1 MSHLYNNQSQS
12 PLHHTPLPCGER
24 GLQKKHRM
32 CFCTSGGANFPVQ
45 REDWVRGWVRWG
57 GLLAN
62 SLASAWRNLLKY
74 KMQNIISIACLAVG
88 VVCFAI
94 TVHIMFNFA
103 RNLYYSSIDQGRPVF
118 TIYEMSEEEFKNTA
132 KHDANGADRQLP
144 MVNIT
149 NAFIDRL
156 YSMKL
161 PAMKEIHGIVSV
173 LAMNFEFEDNTAQPK
188 TYLAHYAQCSP
199 RRYHYLGYRSAI
211 TGERIPELNEGDVLI
226 TDDLRDKVFGKG
238 VDPRGFRILTEIYGS
253 QRTIRDVVN
262 ISERMEDSYNN
273 AVIYCQKNCIAEAQY
288 NPINGLQI
296 ELAEGY
302 TAQQLREQLAGALPE
317 YFVALR
323 WNAWDWTDDG
333 LFYLTIIGVVL
344 LLGSSVLL
352 IGAMGFLKMQL
363 QLFSL
368 RAREMALR
376 RTMGAKPRHLFLLLI
391 TEMAIMFAF
400 TAIAT
405 LLITVQLSRYA
416 MSIIQRLNDE
426 ILFDVDM
433 IVETG
438 MWICLATLLCSL
450 VVAFISLYR
459 QLHSPVGMRVGRSGH
474 PRTKGQSVML
484 GTQFAISMM
493 LTFAVLGAF
502 YALNVIAEQEY
513 GSHTENKAPY
523 RKTLMARMTTMDIR
537 VPDFANKI
545 AQNKDVEHIS
555 KCIYF
560 CCESEGP
567 EVDEGLITHTL
578 KYKNSDGSIK
588 SHAYSFLATD
598 EELFDLLDIEISEDK
613 PKDENLQKHVSAI
626 YVRTEEVERLR
637 EKWDLHI
644 SSDVQTRR
652 LYKDRSY
659 TLIGYAPAL
668 IGYRPGSHSTP
679 SFWMIEPD
687 ITWQD
692 EYNLNSYTPDANYL
706 IFPKDGKYA
715 KVEDAFTDLWRE
727 AQPGN
732 MNDVPVDNLYEEW
745 FKGIRMLELMREL
758 CFLLVIVSILCIVAS
773 VYSAISL
780 ESRGRQKEVA
790 LRKIHGAHSWD
801 IMRLFGK
808 YYLRL
813 LLISGIIVGI
823 LSIAFIIIFATFALD
838 GIESKDWMMILFY
851 LFLSILL
858 VVAVTLLTIIHK
870 IWKVSHIHP
879 AEVVKKE

>member
-1 MSHLYNNQSQS
+1 MNNQSQS
-12 PLHHTPLPCGER
+12 PVHHTPLPCG
-24 GLQKKHRM
+24 G
-32 CFCTSGGANFPVQ
+32 
-45 REDWVRGWVRWG
+45 VRGRVRWVWG

-62 SLASAWRNLLKY
+62 SFATAWRNLLKY
-74 KMQNIISIACLAVG
+74 KTQNIISIACLAVG

-173 LAMNFEFEDNTAQPK
+173 LVMNFEFEDNTAQPK
-188 TYLAHYAQCSP
+188 TYLARYAQCSP

-262 ISERMEDSYNN
+262 ISERLEDHYND
-273 AVIYCQKNCIAEAQY
+273 AIIYCQKNCIAETQY
-288 NPINGLQI
+288 NRLNSLQI

-317 YFVALR
+317 YFVALQ

-426 ILFDVDM
+426 IFFDVDM

-513 GSHTENKAPY
+513 GNYTENKAPY
-523 RKTLMARMTTMDIR
+523 RKTLMASMTTMDIR
-537 VPDFANKI
+537 VPDFVNKI

-598 EELFDLLDIEISEDK
+598 EELFDLLDIEISADK
-613 PKDENLQKHVSAI
+613 PKDENQQKHVSAI

-637 EKWDLHI
+637 EKWDLPI
-644 SSDVQTRR
+644 SRDVQTRR

-692 EYNLNSYTPDANYL
+692 KDNLKELRAYSPDANYL
-706 IFPKDGKYA
+706 IFPKDGKYG
-715 KVEDAFTDLWRE
+715 KVEDALTDLWRE

-801 IMRLFGK
+801 IMRLFGR

-823 LSIAFIIIFATFALD
+823 LSIAFITIFSTFALD

-851 LFLSILL
+851 LFLSILI
-858 VVAVTLLTIIHK
+858 VVAVTLLTISHK
-870 IWKVSHIHP
+870 IWKVSKIHP

>member
-1 MSHLYNNQSQS
+1 MTECQSV
-12 PLHHTPLPCGER
+12 PCEGSNPHCDAR
-24 GLQKKHRM
+24 TG
-32 CFCTSGGANFPVQ
+32 
-45 REDWVRGWVRWG
+45 WGWVRWG

-62 SLASAWRNLLKY
+62 SFATAWRNLLKY
-74 KMQNIISIACLAVG
+74 KVQNIISIACLAVG

-173 LAMNFEFEDNTAQPK
+173 LVMNFEFEDNTAQPK
-188 TYLAHYAQCSP
+188 TYLARYAQCSP

-262 ISERMEDSYNN
+262 ISERLEDHYND
-273 AVIYCQKNCIAEAQY
+273 AIICCQKNCIAETQY
-288 NPINGLQI
+288 NRLNSLQI

-317 YFVALR
+317 YFVALQ

-363 QLFSL
+363 QLLSL

-376 RTMGAKPRHLFLLLI
+376 RTVGAKPRHLFLLLI

-484 GTQFAISMM
+484 GTQFAISMI

-513 GSHTENKAPY
+513 GNYTENKAPY
-523 RKTLMARMTTMDIR
+523 RKTLMASMMTMDHS
-537 VPDFANKI
+537 VPDFSNKI
-545 AQNKDVEHIS
+545 AQNKDVEHVS

-578 KYKNSDGSIK
+578 KYKNTDGSIK
-588 SHAYSFLATD
+588 RHAYSFLVTD
-598 EELFDLLDIEISEDK
+598 EEIFYMLDIEISEDK
-613 PKDENLQKHVSAI
+613 PKDENLQKHISAI

-637 EKWDLHI
+637 EKWNLPI

-692 EYNLNSYTPDANYL
+692 MDNLKELRAYIPDANYL

-745 FKGIRMLELMREL
+745 FKVIRMLELMREL

-801 IMRLFGK
+801 IMRLFGR

-823 LSIAFIIIFATFALD
+823 LSIAFITIFATFALD
-838 GIESKDWMMILFY
+838 GIDSKDWMMILFY
-851 LFLSILL
+851 LFLSILI
-858 VVAVTLLTIIHK
+858 VVAVTLLTISHK
-870 IWKVSHIHP
+870 IWKVSKIHP

>member
-1 MSHLYNNQSQS
+1 MNNQSQS
-12 PLHHTPLPCGER
+12 PVHPSPSPCGR
-24 GLQKKHRM
+24 
-32 CFCTSGGANFPVQ
+32 V
-45 REDWVRGWVRWG
+45 WG
-57 GLLAN
+57 GVFFFHHLKT
-62 SLASAWRNLLKY
+62 AWRNLLKY
-74 KMQNIISIACLAVG
+74 KVQNVISIACLAVG

-173 LAMNFEFEDNTAQPK
+173 MANNFEFEDNTAQPK
-188 TYLAHYAQCSP
+188 TYLATFAQCSP

-262 ISERMEDSYNN
+262 ISERMEDHYNN
-273 AVIYCQKNCIAEAQY
+273 AIIYCQKNCIAETLY
-288 NPINGLQI
+288 NRINGLQI

-317 YFVALR
+317 YYVALR

-352 IGAMGFLKMQL
+352 IGAVGFLKMQL

-376 RTMGAKPRHLFLLLI
+376 RTMGAKPRHLFLLLV

-450 VVAFISLYR
+450 LVAFISLYR

-523 RKTLMARMTTMDIR
+523 RKTLMASMTTMDIR
-537 VPDFANKI
+537 VPDFVNKI

-578 KYKNSDGSIK
+578 KYKNTDGSIK
-588 SHAYSFLATD
+588 SHAYSFLVTD
-598 EELFDLLDIEISEDK
+598 EEIFYMLDIEISADK
-613 PKDENLQKHVSAI
+613 PKDENLQKHISAI

-637 EKWDLHI
+637 EKWDLPI

-692 EYNLNSYTPDANYL
+692 KYNLGAYSPDANYL

-745 FKGIRMLELMREL
+745 FKVIRMLELMREL

-813 LLISGIIVGI
+813 LLISAIIV
-823 LSIAFIIIFATFALD
+823 SIVSMAIIATFYTFALD
-838 GIESKDWMMILFY
+838 DSIANDLPMLILY
-851 LFLSILL
+851 LILSILI
-858 VVAVTLLTIIHK
+858 VVAITLLTISHK
-870 IWKVSHIHP
+870 IWKVSKIHP

>member
-1 MSHLYNNQSQS
+1 MENHNQSQS
-12 PLHHTPLPCGER
+12 PLPSSPLHTGR
-24 GLQKKHRM
+24 GW
-32 CFCTSGGANFPVQ
+32 G
-45 REDWVRGWVRWG
+45 WVRWGRVRWG

-62 SLASAWRNLLKY
+62 SFATAWRNLLKY
-74 KMQNIISIACLAVG
+74 KVQNIISIACLAVG

-94 TVHIMFNFA
+94 TMHIMFNFA

-173 LAMNFEFEDNTAQPK
+173 MANNFEFEDNTAQPK
-188 TYLAHYAQCSP
+188 TYLANYAQCSP

-238 VDPRGFRILTEIYGS
+238 MDPRGFRILTEIHGS

-262 ISERMEDSYNN
+262 ISERLEDHYND
-273 AVIYCQKNCIAEAQY
+273 AIIYCQKNCIAETQY
-288 NPINGLQI
+288 DRFNSLQI

-323 WNAWDWTDDG
+323 WNAWDWTDEG
-333 LFYLTIIGVVL
+333 LFYLTIIGVGL

-352 IGAMGFLKMQL
+352 IGAVGFLKMQL

-376 RTMGAKPRHLFLLLI
+376 RTMGAKPRHLFLLLV

-450 VVAFISLYR
+450 LVAFISLYR

-502 YALNVIAEQEY
+502 YALNVIAELEY
-513 GSHTENKAPY
+513 GSHTENKTPY
-523 RKTLMARMTTMDIR
+523 RKTLMASMRTMDIR

-578 KYKNSDGSIK
+578 KYKNTDGSIK

-598 EELFDLLDIEISEDK
+598 EELFYMLDIEISADK
-613 PKDENLQKHVSAI
+613 PKDENLQKHISAI
-626 YVRTEEVERLR
+626 YVRTEEAERLR
-637 EKWDLHI
+637 EKWDLPI
-644 SSDVQTRR
+644 SHDVQTRR

-692 EYNLNSYTPDANYL
+692 KYNLNAYSPDANYL
-706 IFPKDGKYA
+706 IFPKDGKYG
-715 KVEDAFTDLWRE
+715 KVEDALTDLWRE

-745 FKGIRMLELMREL
+745 FKVIRMLELMREL

-801 IMRLFGK
+801 IMRLFGR

-813 LLISGIIVGI
+813 LIISAIIVGI
-823 LSIAFIIIFATFALD
+823 VSMAIIATFYTFALD
-838 GIESKDWMMILFY
+838 DSIANDLDWLTLY
-851 LFLSILL
+851 LFLSILI
-858 VVAVTLLTIIHK
+858 VVAVTLLTISHK
-870 IWKVSHIHP
+870 IWKVSHINA

>member
-1 MSHLYNNQSQS
+1 MQNHNTV
-12 PLHHTPLPCGER
+12 HHTPLHTGR
-24 GLQKKHRM
+24 G
-32 CFCTSGGANFPVQ
+32 
-45 REDWVRGWVRWG
+45 WGWVRWG
-57 GLLAN
+57 WVRLSFLLHN
-62 SLASAWRNLLKY
+62 LKTAWRNLLKY
-74 KMQNIISIACLAVG
+74 KVQNAISIACLAVG

-94 TVHIMFNFA
+94 TVHIIFNFA

-118 TIYEMSEEEFKNTA
+118 TIYEMSEEEFKNTP

-149 NAFIDRL
+149 KAFIDRL

-173 LAMNFEFEDNTAQPK
+173 MATDFEFEDNTAQPK
-188 TYLAHYAQCSP
+188 TYFARYAQCSP

-238 VDPRGFRILTEIYGS
+238 VDPRGFRILSEIYGS

-262 ISERMEDSYNN
+262 ISERMEDHYND
-273 AVIYCQKNCIAEAQY
+273 AIIYCQKNCIAETQY
-288 NPINGLQI
+288 NRINSLQI

-317 YFVALR
+317 YYVALR
-323 WNAWDWTDDG
+323 WNAWDWTDEG
-333 LFYLTIIGVVL
+333 LFYLTIIGVGL

-352 IGAMGFLKMQL
+352 IGAVGFLKMQL

-376 RTMGAKPRHLFLLLI
+376 RTMGAKPRHLFMLLV

-416 MSIIQRLNDE
+416 MSTIQRLNDG
-426 ILFDVDM
+426 ILFDVGV

-513 GSHTENKAPY
+513 GSHTENKTPY
-523 RKTLMARMTTMDIR
+523 RKTLMARMTSVDHL

-555 KCIYF
+555 KCIYA

-578 KYKNSDGSIK
+578 KYMNTDGNIRV
-588 SHAYSFLATD
+588 HAYSFLTSD
-598 EELFDLLDIEISEDK
+598 EELFDLLDIEISADK
-613 PKDENLQKHVSAI
+613 PKDENLQKHISAI

-637 EKWDLHI
+637 EKWNLHI

-679 SFWMIEPD
+679 SFWLVDSDVAWLDLTNAKELRA
-687 ITWQD
+687 
-692 EYNLNSYTPDANYL
+692 YSPDANYL
-706 IFPKDGKYA
+706 IFPKDGKYG
-715 KVEDAFTDLWRE
+715 KVEDALTDLWRE

-732 MNDVPVDNLYEEW
+732 MNEVPVDNLYEEW

-773 VYSAISL
+773 VYSAIAL

-801 IMRLFGK
+801 IMRLFGR

-823 LSIAFIIIFATFALD
+823 LSIAFITIFSTFAMD
-838 GIESKDWMMILFY
+838 GIEGKDCMMILLY
-851 LFLSILL
+851 LILAIL
-858 VVAVTLLTIIHK
+858 IVVAVTLLTISHK
-870 IWKVSHIHP
+870 IWKVSKIQP

>member
-1 MSHLYNNQSQS
+1 MQNHNQSQS
-12 PLHHTPLPCGER
+12 PVHSSPSPCGR
-24 GLQKKHRM
+24 
-32 CFCTSGGANFPVQ
+32 V
-45 REDWVRGWVRWG
+45 WG
-57 GLLAN
+57 GVFLFHNLKT
-62 SLASAWRNLLKY
+62 AWRNLLKY
-74 KMQNIISIACLAVG
+74 KVQNAISIACLAVG

-149 NAFIDRL
+149 KAFIDRL

-161 PAMKEIHGIVSV
+161 PAMKEIHGIVLIMRS
-173 LAMNFEFEDNTAQPK
+173 NFEFDDNTPQPK
-188 TYLAHYAQCSP
+188 TYLATFDKCSP

-211 TGERIPELNEGDVLI
+211 TGERIAELNEGDVII

-238 VDPRGFRILTEIYGS
+238 VDPRGFRILTEIDGS

-262 ISERMEDSYNN
+262 ISERMEDFYND
-273 AVIYCQKNCIAEAQY
+273 AIIYCQKNYIAETQY
-288 NPINGLQI
+288 NRINSLQI

-317 YFVALR
+317 YYVALQ
-323 WNAWDWTDDG
+323 WNAWDWTDEG
-333 LFYLTIIGVVL
+333 LFYLTIIGVGL

-352 IGAMGFLKMQL
+352 IGAVGFLKMQL

-376 RTMGAKPRHLFLLLI
+376 RTMGAKPRHLFMLLV

-416 MSIIQRLNDE
+416 LSTIQRLNDG
-426 ILFDVDM
+426 ILFDVGV

-513 GSHTENKAPY
+513 GSHTENKTPY
-523 RKTLMARMTTMDIR
+523 RKTLMARMTSVDHL
-537 VPDFANKI
+537 VPDFAKKI

-555 KCIYF
+555 KCIYAR
-560 CCESEGP
+560 CESEGP

-578 KYKNSDGSIK
+578 KYKNTDGSIK
-588 SHAYSFLATD
+588 SHAYSFLASD

-613 PKDENLQKHVSAI
+613 PKDENQQKHISAI

-637 EKWDLHI
+637 EKWNLHI

-679 SFWMIEPD
+679 SFCLVDSDVAWLDLTNAKELRAYSP
-687 ITWQD
+687 
-692 EYNLNSYTPDANYL
+692 EANYL
-706 IFPKDGKYA
+706 IFPKDGKYG
-715 KVEDAFTDLWRE
+715 KVEDALTEMWRE

-823 LSIAFIIIFATFALD
+823 LSIAFITIFATFALD

-851 LFLSILL
+851 LFLSILI
-858 VVAVTLLTIIHK
+858 VVAVTLLTISHK
-870 IWKVSHIHP
+870 IWKVSKIHP

>member
-1 MSHLYNNQSQS
+1 MKNHNQSQS
-12 PLHHTPLPCGER
+12 PVHSTPLPCG
-24 GLQKKHRM
+24 G
-32 CFCTSGGANFPVQ
+32 
-45 REDWVRGWVRWG
+45 VRGRVRWVWG

-62 SLASAWRNLLKY
+62 SLATAWRNLLKY
-74 KMQNIISIACLAVG
+74 KVQNVISIACLAVG

-149 NAFIDRL
+149 KAFIDRL

-161 PAMKEIHGIVSV
+161 PAMKEIHGIVLIMRSD
-173 LAMNFEFEDNTAQPK
+173 FEFDDNTPQPK
-188 TYLAHYAQCSP
+188 TYLATFAKCSP

-211 TGERIPELNEGDVLI
+211 TGERIAELNEDDVII

-238 VDPRGFRILTEIYGS
+238 VDPRGFRILTEIDGS

-262 ISERMEDSYNN
+262 VSERMEDFYND
-273 AVIYCQKNCIAEAQY
+273 AIIYCQKNYIAETQY
-288 NPINGLQI
+288 NRINSLQI

-317 YFVALR
+317 YYVALQ
-323 WNAWDWTDDG
+323 WNAWDWTDEG
-333 LFYLTIIGVVL
+333 LFYLTIIGVGL

-352 IGAMGFLKMQL
+352 IGAVGFLKMQL

-376 RTMGAKPRHLFLLLI
+376 RTMGAKPRHLFMLLV

-416 MSIIQRLNDE
+416 LSTIQRLNDG
-426 ILFDVDM
+426 ILFDVGV

-484 GTQFAISMM
+484 GTQFAISMI

-513 GSHTENKAPY
+513 GSHTENKTPY
-523 RKTLMARMTTMDIR
+523 RKTLMARMTSVDHL

-555 KCIYF
+555 KCIYAR
-560 CCESEGP
+560 CESEGP

-578 KYKNSDGSIK
+578 KYKNTDGSIK
-588 SHAYSFLATD
+588 SHAYSFLASD
-598 EELFDLLDIEISEDK
+598 EELFDLLDIEISTDK
-613 PKDENLQKHVSAI
+613 PKDENQQKHVSAI

-637 EKWDLHI
+637 EKWNLHI
-644 SSDVQTRR
+644 SGDVQTRR

-679 SFWMIEPD
+679 SFWLVD
-687 ITWQD
+687 SDVAWQD
-692 EYNLNSYTPDANYL
+692 LTNAKELRAYSPEANYL
-706 IFPKDGKYA
+706 IFPKDGKYG
-715 KVEDAFTDLWRE
+715 KVEDALTEMWRE

-801 IMRLFGK
+801 IMRLFGR

-851 LFLSILL
+851 LILSILI
-858 VVAVTLLTIIHK
+858 VVAVTLLTISHK
-870 IWKVSHIHP
+870 IWKVSKIHP

>member
-1 MSHLYNNQSQS
+1 MWRGKGEGPQFIANMNNQSQS
-12 PLHHTPLPCGER
+12 PVHPTPLHTGR
-24 GLQKKHRM
+24 G
-32 CFCTSGGANFPVQ
+32 
-45 REDWVRGWVRWG
+45 WGWVR
-57 GLLAN
+57 LSFILHN
-62 SLASAWRNLLKY
+62 LKTAWRNLLKY
-74 KMQNIISIACLAVG
+74 KVQNIISIACLAVG

-94 TVHIMFNFA
+94 TVHIIFNFA
-103 RNLYYSSIDQGRPVF
+103 RNIYYSSIDQGRPVF

-144 MVNIT
+144 MVDIT
-149 NAFIDRL
+149 KAFIDRL
-156 YSMKL
+156 YSMEL
-161 PAMKEIHGIVSV
+161 PAMKEVHGIVLIMRS
-173 LAMNFEFEDNTAQPK
+173 NFEFDDNTPQPK
-188 TYLAHYAQCSP
+188 TYLATFAQCSP

-238 VDPRGFRILTEIYGS
+238 VDPRGFRILSEIYGS

-262 ISERMEDSYNN
+262 ISERMEDFYND
-273 AVIYCQKNCIAEAQY
+273 AIIYCQKNCIAERQY
-288 NPINGLQI
+288 NRINSLQI

-317 YFVALR
+317 YFVALQ
-323 WNAWDWTDDG
+323 WNAWDWTDDC
-333 LFYLTIIGVVL
+333 LFYLTIIGVGL

-352 IGAMGFLKMQL
+352 IGAVGFLKMQL

-376 RTMGAKPRHLFLLLI
+376 RTMGAKPRHLFLLLV

-416 MSIIQRLNDE
+416 LSTIQRLNDG

-433 IVETG
+433 IMETG

-459 QLHSPVGMRVGRSGH
+459 QLHCPVGMRVGRSGH

-513 GSHTENKAPY
+513 GSHTENKTPY
-523 RKTLMARMTTMDIR
+523 RKTLMARMTS
-537 VPDFANKI
+537 VEPDFANKI

-555 KCIYF
+555 KCIYA

-578 KYKNSDGSIK
+578 KYMNTDGTIRV
-588 SHAYSFLATD
+588 HAYSFLTSD

-613 PKDENLQKHVSAI
+613 PKDENQQKHVSAI

-637 EKWDLHI
+637 EKWNLHI

-679 SFWMIEPD
+679 SFWIVD
-687 ITWQD
+687 DDVTWQD
-692 EYNLNSYTPDANYL
+692 LTNFKELRAYSPEANYL

-715 KVEDAFTDLWRE
+715 KVEDALTDLWRE

-773 VYSAISL
+773 VYSAIAL

-801 IMRLFGK
+801 IMRLFGR

-838 GIESKDWMMILFY
+838 GIESKDWMMILLY
-851 LFLSILL
+851 LFLAILI
-858 VVAVTLLTIIHK
+858 VVAVTLLTISHK
-870 IWKVSHIHP
+870 IWKVSKIHP

>member
-1 MSHLYNNQSQS
+1 MKNHNQSQS
-12 PLHHTPLPCGER
+12 PLHHTPLPCG
-24 GLQKKHRM
+24 G
-32 CFCTSGGANFPVQ
+32 
-45 REDWVRGWVRWG
+45 VRGRVRWVWG

-62 SLASAWRNLLKY
+62 SLATAWRNLLKY
-74 KMQNIISIACLAVG
+74 KVQNVISIACLAVG

-94 TVHIMFNFA
+94 TVHIIFNFA

-118 TIYEMSEEEFKNTA
+118 TIYEMSEEEFKNTP

-149 NAFIDRL
+149 KAFIDRL

-161 PAMKEIHGIVSV
+161 PAMKEIHGIVLIMRSD
-173 LAMNFEFEDNTAQPK
+173 FEFDDNTPQPK
-188 TYLAHYAQCSP
+188 TYLATFAKCSP

-211 TGERIPELNEGDVLI
+211 TGERIAELNEGDVII

-238 VDPRGFRILTEIYGS
+238 VDPRGFRIFTEIDGS

-262 ISERMEDSYNN
+262 VSERMEDFYND
-273 AVIYCQKNCIAEAQY
+273 AIIYCQKNYIAETQF
-288 NPINGLQI
+288 NRINSLQI

-317 YFVALR
+317 YYVALQ
-323 WNAWDWTDDG
+323 WNAWDWTDEG
-333 LFYLTIIGVVL
+333 LFYLTIIGVGL

-352 IGAMGFLKMQL
+352 IGAVGFLKMQL

-376 RTMGAKPRHLFLLLI
+376 RTMGAKPRHLFMLLV

-416 MSIIQRLNDE
+416 LSTIQRLSDG
-426 ILFDVDM
+426 ILFDVGV

-513 GSHTENKAPY
+513 GSHTENKTPY
-523 RKTLMARMTTMDIR
+523 RKTLMARMTSVDHL

-555 KCIYF
+555 KCIYA

-578 KYKNSDGSIK
+578 KYKNTDGTIRV
-588 SHAYSFLATD
+588 HAYSFLASD
-598 EELFDLLDIEISEDK
+598 EELFDLLDIEISADK

-637 EKWDLHI
+637 EKWNLHI

-668 IGYRPGSHSTP
+668 IDYRPGSHSTP
-679 SFWMIEPD
+679 SFWLVD
-687 ITWQD
+687 SDVAWQD
-692 EYNLNSYTPDANYL
+692 LTNAKELRAYSPKANYL
-706 IFPKDGKYA
+706 IFPKDGKYG
-715 KVEDAFTDLWRE
+715 KVEDALTDLWRE

-801 IMRLFGK
+801 IMRLFGR

-851 LFLSILL
+851 LILAIL
-858 VVAVTLLTIIHK
+858 IVVAVTLITISHK
-870 IWKVSHIHP
+870 IWKVSKIQ
-879 AEVVKKE
+879 

>member
-12 PLHHTPLPCGER
+12 PVHPSPSPCGR
-24 GLQKKHRM
+24 
-32 CFCTSGGANFPVQ
+32 V
-45 REDWVRGWVRWG
+45 WG
-57 GLLAN
+57 GVFFSHNLKT
-62 SLASAWRNLLKY
+62 AWRNLLKY
-74 KMQNIISIACLAVG
+74 KVQNIISIACLAVG

-94 TVHIMFNFA
+94 TVHIIFNFA
-103 RNLYYSSIDQGRPVF
+103 RNIYYSSIDQGRPVF

-149 NAFIDRL
+149 KAFIDRL
-156 YSMKL
+156 YSMEL
-161 PAMKEIHGIVSV
+161 PAMKEVHGIVLIMIS
-173 LAMNFEFEDNTAQPK
+173 NFEFEDNTPQPK
-188 TYLAHYAQCSP
+188 TYLATFAQCSP

-238 VDPRGFRILTEIYGS
+238 VDPRGFRILTEIDGS

-262 ISERMEDSYNN
+262 ISERLEDFYNN
-273 AVIYCQKNCIAEAQY
+273 AVIYCQKNYIAERQY
-288 NPINGLQI
+288 NHINSLMI

-317 YFVALR
+317 YYVALR
-323 WNAWDWTDDG
+323 WNAWDWTDEG
-333 LFYLTIIGVVL
+333 LFYLTIIGVGL

-352 IGAMGFLKMQL
+352 IGAVGFLKMQL

-376 RTMGAKPRHLFLLLI
+376 RTMGAKPRHLFMLLV

-416 MSIIQRLNDE
+416 MSTIQRLNDG
-426 ILFDVDM
+426 ILFNVGV

-523 RKTLMARMTTMDIR
+523 RKTLMARMTSVDHL

-555 KCIYF
+555 KCIYA
-560 CCESEGP
+560 CCDSEGP
-567 EVDEGLITHTL
+567 EVDEGLITHTR
-578 KYKNSDGSIK
+578 KYMDTDGTILG
-588 SHAYSFLATD
+588 HAYSFLASD

-613 PKDENLQKHVSAI
+613 PKDENQQKHISAI

-637 EKWDLHI
+637 EKWDLPI
-644 SSDVQTRR
+644 SRDVQTRR

-659 TLIGYAPAL
+659 THIGYAPAL

-679 SFWMIEPD
+679 SFWIVD
-687 ITWQD
+687 DDVTWQD
-692 EYNLNSYTPDANYL
+692 LTKFKELRAYSPEANYL

-715 KVEDAFTDLWRE
+715 KVEDALTDLWRE

-773 VYSAISL
+773 VYSAIAL

-801 IMRLFGK
+801 IMRLFGR

-823 LSIAFIIIFATFALD
+823 LSIAFITIFATFALD
-838 GIESKDWMMILFY
+838 GIEGKDWMMILLY
-851 LFLSILL
+851 LFLSILI
-858 VVAVTLLTIIHK
+858 VVAVTLLTISHK
-870 IWKVSHIHP
+870 IWKVSKIHP

>member
-1 MSHLYNNQSQS
+1 MKNHNQSQS
-12 PLHHTPLPCGER
+12 PLHHTPLPCG
-24 GLQKKHRM
+24 G
-32 CFCTSGGANFPVQ
+32 
-45 REDWVRGWVRWG
+45 VRGRVRWVWG

-62 SLASAWRNLLKY
+62 SLATAWRNLLKY
-74 KMQNIISIACLAVG
+74 KVQNVISIACLAVG

-94 TVHIMFNFA
+94 TVHIIFNFA

-118 TIYEMSEEEFKNTA
+118 TIYEMSEEEFKNTP

-149 NAFIDRL
+149 KAFIDRL

-161 PAMKEIHGIVSV
+161 PAMKEIHGIVLIMRSD
-173 LAMNFEFEDNTAQPK
+173 FEFDDNTPQPK
-188 TYLAHYAQCSP
+188 TYLATFAKCSP

-211 TGERIPELNEGDVLI
+211 TGERIAELNEGDVII

-238 VDPRGFRILTEIYGS
+238 VDPRGFRIFTEIDGS

-262 ISERMEDSYNN
+262 VSERMEDFYND
-273 AVIYCQKNCIAEAQY
+273 AIIYCQKNYIAETQF
-288 NPINGLQI
+288 NRINSLQI

-317 YFVALR
+317 YYVALQ
-323 WNAWDWTDDG
+323 WNAWDWTDEG
-333 LFYLTIIGVVL
+333 LFYLTIIGVGL

-352 IGAMGFLKMQL
+352 IGAVGFLKMQL

-376 RTMGAKPRHLFLLLI
+376 RTMGAKPRHLFMLLV

-416 MSIIQRLNDE
+416 LSTIQRLSDG
-426 ILFDVDM
+426 ILFDVGV

-513 GSHTENKAPY
+513 GSHTENKTPY
-523 RKTLMARMTTMDIR
+523 RKTLMARMTSVDHL

-555 KCIYF
+555 KCIYA

-578 KYKNSDGSIK
+578 KYKNTDGTIRV
-588 SHAYSFLATD
+588 HAYSFLASD
-598 EELFDLLDIEISEDK
+598 EELFDLLDIEISADK

-637 EKWDLHI
+637 EKWNLHI

-668 IGYRPGSHSTP
+668 IDYRPGSHSTP
-679 SFWMIEPD
+679 SFWLVD
-687 ITWQD
+687 SDVAWQD
-692 EYNLNSYTPDANYL
+692 LTNAKELRAYSPKANYL
-706 IFPKDGKYA
+706 IFPKDGKYG
-715 KVEDAFTDLWRE
+715 KVEDALTDLWRE

-801 IMRLFGK
+801 IMRLFGR

-851 LFLSILL
+851 LFLSILI
-858 VVAVTLLTIIHK
+858 VVAVTLLTISHK
-870 IWKVSHIHP
+870 IWKVSKIHP

>member
-1 MSHLYNNQSQS
+1 MSLQNKQHMNQENNHNLSQS
-12 PLHHTPLPCGER
+12 PVHHTPSPCGR
-24 GLQKKHRM
+24 
-32 CFCTSGGANFPVQ
+32 V
-45 REDWVRGWVRWG
+45 WG
-57 GLLAN
+57 GVFFFHNLKT
-62 SLASAWRNLLKY
+62 AWRNLLKY
-74 KMQNIISIACLAVG
+74 KAQNAISIACLAVG

-94 TVHIMFNFA
+94 TVHIIFNFA
-103 RNLYYSSIDQGRPVF
+103 RNLYYSSIDQGRPKF

-173 LAMNFEFEDNTAQPK
+173 MATDFEFEDNTAQPK
-188 TYLAHYAQCSP
+188 TYFARYAQCSP

-238 VDPRGFRILTEIYGS
+238 VDPRGFRILTEIDGS

-262 ISERMEDSYNN
+262 ISERMEDHYND
-273 AVIYCQKNCIAEAQY
+273 AIIYCQKNCIAEMQY
-288 NPINGLQI
+288 NRINSLQI

-317 YFVALR
+317 YYVALL
-323 WNAWDWTDDG
+323 WNAWDWTDEG
-333 LFYLTIIGVVL
+333 LFYLTIIGVGL

-352 IGAMGFLKMQL
+352 IGAVGFLKMQL

-376 RTMGAKPRHLFLLLI
+376 RTMGAKPRHLFMLLV

-426 ILFDVDM
+426 ILFDVGV

-502 YALNVIAEQEY
+502 YVLNVIAEQEY
-513 GSHTENKAPY
+513 GSHTENKTPY
-523 RKTLMARMTTMDIR
+523 RKTLMARMTSVDHH

-555 KCIYF
+555 KCIYA

-578 KYKNSDGSIK
+578 KYKNTDGSIRE
-588 SHAYSFLATD
+588 HAYSFLASD

-637 EKWDLHI
+637 EKWNLHI

-679 SFWMIEPD
+679 SFWIVD
-687 ITWQD
+687 DDVTWQD
-692 EYNLNSYTPDANYL
+692 KDNLKELRVYSPDANYL
-706 IFPKDGKYA
+706 IFPKDGKYT
-715 KVEDAFTDLWRE
+715 KVEDALTDLWRE

-773 VYSAISL
+773 VYSAIAL

-823 LSIAFIIIFATFALD
+823 LSIAFITIFSTFALD
-838 GIESKDWMMILFY
+838 GIEGKDWMMILLY
-851 LFLSILL
+851 LFLSILI
-858 VVAVTLLTIIHK
+858 VVAVTLLTISHK
-870 IWKVSHIHP
+870 IWKVSKIQP

>member
-1 MSHLYNNQSQS
+1 MNQENNHNQSQS
-12 PLHHTPLPCGER
+12 PLHHTPLPCG
-24 GLQKKHRM
+24 G
-32 CFCTSGGANFPVQ
+32 
-45 REDWVRGWVRWG
+45 VRGRVRWVWG
-57 GLLAN
+57 GLFAN
-62 SLASAWRNLLKY
+62 SFATAWRNLLKY
-74 KMQNIISIACLAVG
+74 KVQNAISIACLAVG

-94 TVHIMFNFA
+94 TVHIMFTFA
-103 RNLYYSSIDQGRPVF
+103 RNLYYSSIDQGRPEF

-149 NAFIDRL
+149 KAFIDRL

-161 PAMKEIHGIVSV
+161 PAMKEIHGIVLIMKS
-173 LAMNFEFEDNTAQPK
+173 NFEFDDNTPQPK
-188 TYLAHYAQCSP
+188 TYLATFAQCSP

-211 TGERIPELNEGDVLI
+211 TGERIPELNEGDVII

-238 VDPRGFRILTEIYGS
+238 VDPRGFRILTEIDGS

-262 ISERMEDSYNN
+262 ISERMEDFYND
-273 AVIYCQKNCIAEAQY
+273 AIIYCQKNCIAERQF
-288 NPINGLQI
+288 NRINSLQI

-317 YFVALR
+317 YYVALL

-333 LFYLTIIGVVL
+333 LFYLTIIGVGL

-352 IGAMGFLKMQL
+352 IGAVGFLKMQL

-376 RTMGAKPRHLFLLLI
+376 RTMGAKPRHLFLLLV

-416 MSIIQRLNDE
+416 LSTIQRLNDR

-433 IVETG
+433 IMETG

-459 QLHSPVGMRVGRSGH
+459 QLHCPVGMRVGRSGH

-513 GSHTENKAPY
+513 GSHTENKTPY
-523 RKTLMARMTTMDIR
+523 RKTLMARMTSVDHL

-555 KCIYF
+555 KCIYAR
-560 CCESEGP
+560 CESEGP

-578 KYKNSDGSIK
+578 KYKNTDGTIRV
-588 SHAYSFLATD
+588 HAYSFLTSD

-613 PKDENLQKHVSAI
+613 PKDENQQKHVSAI

-637 EKWDLHI
+637 EKWNLHI

-679 SFWMIEPD
+679 SFCLVDSDVAWLDLTNAKELRAYSP
-687 ITWQD
+687 
-692 EYNLNSYTPDANYL
+692 EANYL
-706 IFPKDGKYA
+706 IFPKDGKYG
-715 KVEDAFTDLWRE
+715 KVEDALTEMWRE

-801 IMRLFGK
+801 IMRLFGR

-851 LFLSILL
+851 LFLSILI
-858 VVAVTLLTIIHK
+858 VVAVTLLTISHK
-870 IWKVSHIHP
+870 IWKVSKIHP

>member
-1 MSHLYNNQSQS
+1 MSLQNKQHMNQENNHNLSQS
-12 PLHHTPLPCGER
+12 PVHHTPSPCGR
-24 GLQKKHRM
+24 
-32 CFCTSGGANFPVQ
+32 V
-45 REDWVRGWVRWG
+45 WG
-57 GLLAN
+57 GVFLFHHLKT
-62 SLASAWRNLLKY
+62 AWRNLLKY
-74 KMQNIISIACLAVG
+74 KVQNVISIACLAVG

-103 RNLYYSSIDQGRPVF
+103 RNLYYSSIDQGRPMF
-118 TIYEMSEEEFKNTA
+118 TIYEMSEEEFKNTP

-173 LAMNFEFEDNTAQPK
+173 LHMNFEFEDNTEQPK
-188 TYLAHYAQCSP
+188 TYLARYAQCSP

-376 RTMGAKPRHLFLLLI
+376 RTMGAKPRHLFLLLV

-405 LLITVQLSRYA
+405 LLITVQVSRYA

-692 EYNLNSYTPDANYL
+692 KDNLKELRAYSHDTDYYL
-706 IFPKDGKYA
+706 IFPKDGKYG
-715 KVEDAFTDLWRE
+715 KVEDALTDLWRE

-732 MNDVPVDNLYEEW
+732 MNEVPVDNLYEEW

-858 VVAVTLLTIIHK
+858 VVAVTLLTISHK
-870 IWKVSHIHP
+870 IWKVSKIHP

>member
-1 MSHLYNNQSQS
+1 MWRGKGEGPQFIANMNNQSQS
-12 PLHHTPLPCGER
+12 PVHPHPLHTGR
-24 GLQKKHRM
+24 G
-32 CFCTSGGANFPVQ
+32 
-45 REDWVRGWVRWG
+45 WGWVR
-57 GLLAN
+57 LSFILHN
-62 SLASAWRNLLKY
+62 LKTAWRNLLKY
-74 KMQNIISIACLAVG
+74 KVQNIISIACLAVG

-118 TIYEMSEEEFKNTA
+118 NIYEMSEEEFKNTA

-149 NAFIDRL
+149 KAFIDRL

-161 PAMKEIHGIVSV
+161 PAMKEVHGIVLIMRS
-173 LAMNFEFEDNTAQPK
+173 NFEFDDNTPQPK
-188 TYLAHYAQCSP
+188 TYLATFAQCSP

-238 VDPRGFRILTEIYGS
+238 VDPRGFRILTEIDGS

-262 ISERMEDSYNN
+262 ISERMEDFYND
-273 AVIYCQKNCIAEAQY
+273 AIIYCQKNCIAERQY
-288 NPINGLQI
+288 NRINSLQI

-317 YFVALR
+317 YFVALQ

-333 LFYLTIIGVVL
+333 LFYLTIIGVML

-352 IGAMGFLKMQL
+352 IGAVGFLKMQL

-376 RTMGAKPRHLFLLLI
+376 RTMGAKPRHLFLLLV

-416 MSIIQRLNDE
+416 LSTIQRLNDG

-433 IVETG
+433 IMETG

-513 GSHTENKAPY
+513 GSHTENKTPY
-523 RKTLMARMTTMDIR
+523 RKTLMARMTS
-537 VPDFANKI
+537 VEPDFANKI

-555 KCIYF
+555 KCIYA

-567 EVDEGLITHTL
+567 EVDEGLITHTR
-578 KYKNSDGSIK
+578 KYMNTDGTIRV
-588 SHAYSFLATD
+588 HAYSFLTSD

-613 PKDENLQKHVSAI
+613 PKDENQQKHISAI

-637 EKWDLHI
+637 EKWDLPI
-644 SSDVQTRR
+644 SRDVQTRR

-679 SFWMIEPD
+679 SFWIVD
-687 ITWQD
+687 DDVTWQD
-692 EYNLNSYTPDANYL
+692 LTNFKELRAYSPDANYL

-715 KVEDAFTDLWRE
+715 KVEDALTDLWRE

-773 VYSAISL
+773 VYSAIAL

-801 IMRLFGK
+801 IMRLFGR

-838 GIESKDWMMILFY
+838 GIESKDWMMILLY
-851 LFLSILL
+851 LFLSILI
-858 VVAVTLLTIIHK
+858 VVAVTLLTISHK
-870 IWKVSHIHP
+870 IWKVSKIHP

>member
-12 PLHHTPLPCGER
+12 PVHPSPSPCGR
-24 GLQKKHRM
+24 
-32 CFCTSGGANFPVQ
+32 V
-45 REDWVRGWVRWG
+45 WG
-57 GLLAN
+57 GVFFSHNLKT
-62 SLASAWRNLLKY
+62 AWRNLLKY
-74 KMQNIISIACLAVG
+74 KVQNIISIACLAVG

-149 NAFIDRL
+149 KAFIDRL
-156 YSMKL
+156 YSMEL
-161 PAMKEIHGIVSV
+161 PAMKEVHGIVLIMVS
-173 LAMNFEFEDNTAQPK
+173 NFEFEDNTPQPK
-188 TYLAHYAQCSP
+188 TYLATFAQCSP

-211 TGERIPELNEGDVLI
+211 TGERIPELNEGDVII

-238 VDPRGFRILTEIYGS
+238 VDPRGFRILTEIDGS

-262 ISERMEDSYNN
+262 ISERLEDFYNN
-273 AVIYCQKNCIAEAQY
+273 AVIYCQKNYIAERQY
-288 NPINGLQI
+288 NHINSLMI

-317 YFVALR
+317 YYVALR
-323 WNAWDWTDDG
+323 WNAWDWTDEG
-333 LFYLTIIGVVL
+333 LFYLTIIGVGL

-352 IGAMGFLKMQL
+352 IGAVGFLKMQL

-376 RTMGAKPRHLFLLLI
+376 RTMGAKPRHLFMLLV

-416 MSIIQRLNDE
+416 MSTIQRLNDG
-426 ILFDVDM
+426 ILFDVGV

-513 GSHTENKAPY
+513 GSHTENKTPY
-523 RKTLMARMTTMDIR
+523 RKTLMARMTSVD
-537 VPDFANKI
+537 PDFANKI

-555 KCIYF
+555 KCIYA
-560 CCESEGP
+560 CCDSEGP
-567 EVDEGLITHTL
+567 EVDEGLITHTR
-578 KYKNSDGSIK
+578 KYMDTDGTILG
-588 SHAYSFLATD
+588 HAYSFLASD

-613 PKDENLQKHVSAI
+613 PKDENQQKHFSAI

-637 EKWDLHI
+637 EKWDLPI
-644 SSDVQTRR
+644 SRDVQTRR

-679 SFWMIEPD
+679 SFWIVD
-687 ITWQD
+687 DDVTWQD
-692 EYNLNSYTPDANYL
+692 LTNFKELRAYSPEANYL

-715 KVEDAFTDLWRE
+715 KVEDALTDLWRE

-773 VYSAISL
+773 VYSAIAL

-801 IMRLFGK
+801 IMRLFGN

-838 GIESKDWMMILFY
+838 GIESKDWMMILLY
-851 LFLSILL
+851 LILAIL
-858 VVAVTLLTIIHK
+858 IVVAVTLLTISHK
-870 IWKVSHIHP
+870 IWKVSKIHP

>member
-1 MSHLYNNQSQS
+1 MQNQNT
-12 PLHHTPLPCGER
+12 LHHTPLHTGR
-24 GLQKKHRM
+24 GW
-32 CFCTSGGANFPVQ
+32 G
-45 REDWVRGWVRWG
+45 WVRWGRVRWG

-62 SLASAWRNLLKY
+62 SFATAWRNLLKY
-74 KMQNIISIACLAVG
+74 KVQNIISIACLAVG

-173 LAMNFEFEDNTAQPK
+173 LLMNFEFEDNTEQPK
-188 TYLAHYAQCSP
+188 TYLARYAQCSP

-238 VDPRGFRILTEIYGS
+238 VDPRGFRILTEIHGS

-262 ISERMEDSYNN
+262 ISERLEDHYND
-273 AVIYCQKNCIAEAQY
+273 AIIYCQKNCIAETQY
-288 NPINGLQI
+288 DRFNSLQI

-317 YFVALR
+317 YYVALR
-323 WNAWDWTDDG
+323 WNAWDWTDEG
-333 LFYLTIIGVVL
+333 LFYLTIIGVGL

-376 RTMGAKPRHLFLLLI
+376 RTMGAKPRHLFLLLV

-405 LLITVQLSRYA
+405 LLITVQVSRYA

-502 YALNVIAEQEY
+502 YALNIIAEQEY

-537 VPDFANKI
+537 VPDFINKI

-588 SHAYSFLATD
+588 SHAYSFLVTD
-598 EELFDLLDIEISEDK
+598 EELFDLLDIEISADK
-613 PKDENLQKHVSAI
+613 PKDENLQKHISAI

-637 EKWDLHI
+637 EKWDLPI
-644 SSDVQTRR
+644 SRDVQTRQ

-692 EYNLNSYTPDANYL
+692 KYNLGAYSPDANYL
-706 IFPKDGKYA
+706 IFPKDGKYG
-715 KVEDAFTDLWRE
+715 KVEDALTDLWRE

-745 FKGIRMLELMREL
+745 FKVIRMLELMREL

-813 LLISGIIVGI
+813 LLISGIIVI
-823 LSIAFIIIFATFALD
+823 IVSMAIIATFYTFALD
-838 GIESKDWMMILFY
+838 DSIANDLDWLTLY
-851 LFLSILL
+851 LFLSILI
-858 VVAVTLLTIIHK
+858 VVAVTLLTISHK

>member
-12 PLHHTPLPCGER
+12 PVHPTPLHTGR
-24 GLQKKHRM
+24 G
-32 CFCTSGGANFPVQ
+32 
-45 REDWVRGWVRWG
+45 WGWVRLSF
-57 GLLAN
+57 LLHN
-62 SLASAWRNLLKY
+62 LKTAWRNLLKY
-74 KMQNIISIACLAVG
+74 KVQNVISIACLAVG

-144 MVNIT
+144 MVDIT
-149 NAFIDRL
+149 KAFIDRL

-161 PAMKEIHGIVSV
+161 PAMKEVHGIVLIMIS
-173 LAMNFEFEDNTAQPK
+173 NFEFEDNTPQPK
-188 TYLAHYAQCSP
+188 TYLATFAQCSP

-238 VDPRGFRILTEIYGS
+238 VDPRGFRILTEIDGS

-262 ISERMEDSYNN
+262 ISERLEDFYNN
-273 AVIYCQKNCIAEAQY
+273 AVIYCQKNYIAERQY
-288 NPINGLQI
+288 NHINSLMI

-317 YFVALR
+317 YYVALR
-323 WNAWDWTDDG
+323 WNAWDWTDEG
-333 LFYLTIIGVVL
+333 LFYLTIIGVGL

-352 IGAMGFLKMQL
+352 IGAVGFLKMQL

-376 RTMGAKPRHLFLLLI
+376 RTMGAKPRHLFMLLV

-416 MSIIQRLNDE
+416 MSTIQRLNDG
-426 ILFDVDM
+426 ILFNVGV

-513 GSHTENKAPY
+513 GSHTENKTPY
-523 RKTLMARMTTMDIR
+523 RKTLMARMTSVD
-537 VPDFANKI
+537 PDFANKI

-555 KCIYF
+555 KCIYA
-560 CCESEGP
+560 CCDSEGP
-567 EVDEGLITHTL
+567 EVDEGLITHTR
-578 KYKNSDGSIK
+578 KYMDTDGTILG
-588 SHAYSFLATD
+588 HAYSFLASD

-613 PKDENLQKHVSAI
+613 PKDENQQKHISAI

-637 EKWDLHI
+637 EKWDLPI
-644 SSDVQTRR
+644 SRDVQTRR

-659 TLIGYAPAL
+659 THIGYAPAL

-679 SFWMIEPD
+679 SFWIVD
-687 ITWQD
+687 DDVTWL
-692 EYNLNSYTPDANYL
+692 ELTNFKELRAYSPEANYL

-715 KVEDAFTDLWRE
+715 KVEDALTDLWRE

-745 FKGIRMLELMREL
+745 FKGIRVLELMREL
-758 CFLLVIVSILCIVAS
+758 CLLLVIVSILCIVAS
-773 VYSAISL
+773 VYSAIAL

-801 IMRLFGK
+801 IMRLFGN

-838 GIESKDWMMILFY
+838 GIESKDWMMILLY
-851 LFLSILL
+851 LILAIL
-858 VVAVTLLTIIHK
+858 IVVAVTLLTISHK
-870 IWKVSHIHP
+870 IWKVSKIHP

>member
-1 MSHLYNNQSQS
+1 MQHNNHHLVHPTPSLTGRARS
-12 PLHHTPLPCGER
+12 SEEAPSVPLCLGRGALPSATR
-24 GLQKKHRM
+24 GLA
-32 CFCTSGGANFPVQ
+32 GVGP
-45 REDWVRGWVRWG
+45 
-57 GLLAN
+57 LLLH
-62 SLASAWRNLLKY
+62 SLATAWRNLLKY
-74 KMQNIISIACLAVG
+74 KVQNIISIACLAVG

-94 TVHIMFNFA
+94 TVHIVFNFA

-149 NAFIDRL
+149 KAFIDRL

-161 PAMKEIHGIVSV
+161 PAMKEVHGIVLIMRSD
-173 LAMNFEFEDNTAQPK
+173 FEFDDNTPQPK
-188 TYLAHYAQCSP
+188 TYLATFAQCSP

-238 VDPRGFRILTEIYGS
+238 VDPRGFRILTEIDGS

-262 ISERMEDSYNN
+262 ISERMEDFYND
-273 AVIYCQKNCIAEAQY
+273 AIIYCQKNCIAERQF
-288 NPINGLQI
+288 NRINSLQI

-317 YFVALR
+317 YFVALQ

-333 LFYLTIIGVVL
+333 LFYLTIIGVGL

-352 IGAMGFLKMQL
+352 IGAVGFLKMQL

-376 RTMGAKPRHLFLLLI
+376 RTMGAKPRHLFMLLV

-416 MSIIQRLNDE
+416 LSTIQRLNDG

-433 IVETG
+433 IMETG

-459 QLHSPVGMRVGRSGH
+459 QLHCPVGMRVGRSGH

-513 GSHTENKAPY
+513 GSHTENKTPY
-523 RKTLMARMTTMDIR
+523 RKTLMARMTS
-537 VPDFANKI
+537 VEPDFANKI

-555 KCIYF
+555 KCIYA

-567 EVDEGLITHTL
+567 EVDEGLITHTR
-578 KYKNSDGSIK
+578 KYMNTDGTIRV
-588 SHAYSFLATD
+588 HAYSFLTSD

-613 PKDENLQKHVSAI
+613 PKDENQQKHVSAI

-637 EKWDLHI
+637 EKWNLHI

-679 SFWMIEPD
+679 SFWIVD
-687 ITWQD
+687 DDVTWQD
-692 EYNLNSYTPDANYL
+692 LTNFKELRAYSPEANYL

-715 KVEDAFTDLWRE
+715 KVEDALTDLWRE

-732 MNDVPVDNLYEEW
+732 MNEVPVDNLYEEW

-801 IMRLFGK
+801 IMRLFGR

-858 VVAVTLLTIIHK
+858 VVAITLLTISHK
-870 IWKVSHIHP
+870 IWKVSKIHP

>member
-1 MSHLYNNQSQS
+1 MNNQSQS
-12 PLHHTPLPCGER
+12 PVHHTPLPCG
-24 GLQKKHRM
+24 G
-32 CFCTSGGANFPVQ
+32 
-45 REDWVRGWVRWG
+45 VRGRVRWVWG

-62 SLASAWRNLLKY
+62 SFATAWRNLLKY
-74 KMQNIISIACLAVG
+74 KTQNIISIACLAVG

-188 TYLAHYAQCSP
+188 TYLARYAQCSP

-262 ISERMEDSYNN
+262 ISERLEDHYND
-273 AVIYCQKNCIAEAQY
+273 AIIYCQKNCIAETQY
-288 NPINGLQI
+288 NRLNSLQI

-317 YFVALR
+317 YFVALQ

-426 ILFDVDM
+426 IFFDVDM

-513 GSHTENKAPY
+513 GNYTENKAPY
-523 RKTLMARMTTMDIR
+523 RKTLMASMTTMDIR
-537 VPDFANKI
+537 VPDFVNKI

-598 EELFDLLDIEISEDK
+598 EELFDLLDIEISADK
-613 PKDENLQKHVSAI
+613 PKDENQQKHVSAI

-637 EKWDLHI
+637 EKWDLPI
-644 SSDVQTRR
+644 SRDVQTRR

-692 EYNLNSYTPDANYL
+692 KDNLKELRAYSPDANYL
-706 IFPKDGKYA
+706 IFPKDGKYG
-715 KVEDAFTDLWRE
+715 KVEDALTDLWRE

-732 MNDVPVDNLYEEW
+732 MNEVPVDNLYEEW

-801 IMRLFGK
+801 IMRLFGR

-823 LSIAFIIIFATFALD
+823 LSIAFITIFSTFALD

-851 LFLSILL
+851 LFLSILI
-858 VVAVTLLTIIHK
+858 VVAVTLLTISHK
-870 IWKVSHIHP
+870 IWKVSKIHP

>member
-12 PLHHTPLPCGER
+12 PVHPTPLHTGR
-24 GLQKKHRM
+24 G
-32 CFCTSGGANFPVQ
+32 
-45 REDWVRGWVRWG
+45 WGWVR
-57 GLLAN
+57 LSFILHN
-62 SLASAWRNLLKY
+62 LKTAWRNLLKY
-74 KMQNIISIACLAVG
+74 KVQNVISIACLAVG

-118 TIYEMSEEEFKNTA
+118 NIYEMSEEEFKNTA

-149 NAFIDRL
+149 NAIIDRL

-173 LAMNFEFEDNTAQPK
+173 IATDFEFEDNTAQPK
-188 TYLAHYAQCSP
+188 TYFANYAQCSP

-238 VDPRGFRILTEIYGS
+238 VDPRGFRILSEIYGS

-262 ISERMEDSYNN
+262 ISERMEDHYND
-273 AVIYCQKNCIAEAQY
+273 AIIYCQKNCIAERQY
-288 NPINGLQI
+288 NHINSLQI

-317 YFVALR
+317 YYVALR
-323 WNAWDWTDDG
+323 WNAWDWTDEG
-333 LFYLTIIGVVL
+333 LFYLTIIGVGL

-352 IGAMGFLKMQL
+352 IGAVGFLKMQL

-376 RTMGAKPRHLFLLLI
+376 RTMGAKPRHLFMLLV

-426 ILFDVDM
+426 ILFDVGV

-484 GTQFAISMM
+484 GTQFAISMI

-502 YALNVIAEQEY
+502 YVLNVIAEQEY
-513 GSHTENKAPY
+513 GNYTENKAPY
-523 RKTLMARMTTMDIR
+523 RKTLMASMTSVDHR

-555 KCIYF
+555 KCIYA

-578 KYKNSDGSIK
+578 KYKNTDGSIRK
-588 SHAYSFLATD
+588 HAYSFLATD

-613 PKDENLQKHVSAI
+613 PKDENQQKHVSAI

-637 EKWDLHI
+637 EKWNLHI

-679 SFWMIEPD
+679 SFWIVD
-687 ITWQD
+687 DDVTWQD
-692 EYNLNSYTPDANYL
+692 LTNFKELRAYSPEANYL

-715 KVEDAFTDLWRE
+715 KVEDALTDLWRE

-773 VYSAISL
+773 VYSAIAL

-838 GIESKDWMMILFY
+838 GIESKDWMMILLY
-851 LFLSILL
+851 LILAIL
-858 VVAVTLLTIIHK
+858 IVVAVTLLTISHK
-870 IWKVSHIHP
+870 IWKVSKIHP

>member
-1 MSHLYNNQSQS
+1 MNNQSQS
-12 PLHHTPLPCGER
+12 PVHPSPLHTGRGE
-24 GLQKKHRM
+24 
-32 CFCTSGGANFPVQ
+32 
-45 REDWVRGWVRWG
+45 GWVRWG

-62 SLASAWRNLLKY
+62 SFATAWRNLLKY
-74 KMQNIISIACLAVG
+74 KTQNVISIACLAVG

-94 TVHIMFNFA
+94 TVHIMFNFT

-173 LAMNFEFEDNTAQPK
+173 LANNFEFEDNTAQPK
-188 TYLAHYAQCSP
+188 TYLANYAQCSP

-238 VDPRGFRILTEIYGS
+238 VDPRGFRILTEIHGS

-262 ISERMEDSYNN
+262 ISERLEDHYND
-273 AVIYCQKNCIAEAQY
+273 AIIYCQKNCIAETQY
-288 NPINGLQI
+288 NRLNSLQI

-323 WNAWDWTDDG
+323 WNAWDWTDEG
-333 LFYLTIIGVVL
+333 LFYLTIIGVGL

-352 IGAMGFLKMQL
+352 IGAVGFLKMQL

-376 RTMGAKPRHLFLLLI
+376 RTMGAKPRHLFLLLV

-450 VVAFISLYR
+450 LVAFISLYR

-513 GSHTENKAPY
+513 GSHTENKTPY
-523 RKTLMARMTTMDIR
+523 RKTLMASMRTMDIR
-537 VPDFANKI
+537 VPDFVNKI

-578 KYKNSDGSIK
+578 KYKNTDGSIK
-588 SHAYSFLATD
+588 SHAYSFLVTD
-598 EELFDLLDIEISEDK
+598 EELFDLLDIEISTDK
-613 PKDENLQKHVSAI
+613 PKDENLQKHISAI

-637 EKWDLHI
+637 EKWDLPI

-692 EYNLNSYTPDANYL
+692 KYNLNSYSPDANYL
-706 IFPKDGKYA
+706 IFPKDGKYG
-715 KVEDAFTDLWRE
+715 KVEDALTDLWRE

-813 LLISGIIVGI
+813 LLISAIIV
-823 LSIAFIIIFATFALD
+823 SIVSMAIIASFYTFALD
-838 GIESKDWMMILFY
+838 DSIANDLDWLTLY
-851 LFLSILL
+851 LFLSILI
-858 VVAVTLLTIIHK
+858 VVAVTLLTISHK
-870 IWKVSHIHP
+870 IWKVSKIHP

>member
-1 MSHLYNNQSQS
+1 MQNQNTVHPS
-12 PLHHTPLPCGER
+12 PLHTGR
-24 GLQKKHRM
+24 G
-32 CFCTSGGANFPVQ
+32 
-45 REDWVRGWVRWG
+45 WGWVRWVRLG

-62 SLASAWRNLLKY
+62 SFATSWRNLLKY
-74 KMQNIISIACLAVG
+74 KVQNIISIACLAVG

-94 TVHIMFNFA
+94 TVHIMFNFT

-149 NAFIDRL
+149 KAFIDRL

-161 PAMKEIHGIVSV
+161 PAMKEVHGIVLIMRSD
-173 LAMNFEFEDNTAQPK
+173 FEFDDNTPQPK
-188 TYLAHYAQCSP
+188 TYLATFAQCSP

-211 TGERIPELNEGDVLI
+211 TGERIPELNEGDVII

-238 VDPRGFRILTEIYGS
+238 VDPRGFRILTEIDGS

-262 ISERMEDSYNN
+262 ISERMEDFYND
-273 AVIYCQKNCIAEAQY
+273 AIIYCQKNCIAERQF
-288 NPINGLQI
+288 NHINSLQI

-317 YFVALR
+317 YYVALQ
-323 WNAWDWTDDG
+323 WNAWDWTDEG
-333 LFYLTIIGVVL
+333 LFYLTIIGVGL

-352 IGAMGFLKMQL
+352 IGAVGFLKMQL

-376 RTMGAKPRHLFLLLI
+376 RTMGAKPRHLFMLLV

-405 LLITVQLSRYA
+405 LLVTVQLSRYA
-416 MSIIQRLNDE
+416 LSMIQRLNDG
-426 ILFDVDM
+426 ILFDVGV

-513 GSHTENKAPY
+513 GSHTENKTPY
-523 RKTLMARMTTMDIR
+523 RKTLMARMTSVDHL

-555 KCIYF
+555 KCIYA

-567 EVDEGLITHTL
+567 EVDEGLITHTR
-578 KYKNSDGSIK
+578 KYMNTDGTIRV
-588 SHAYSFLATD
+588 HAYSFLTSD

-613 PKDENLQKHVSAI
+613 PKDENQQKHVSAI

-637 EKWDLHI
+637 EKWNLHI

-679 SFWMIEPD
+679 SFWLVDSDVAWLDLTNAKELRAYSP
-687 ITWQD
+687 
-692 EYNLNSYTPDANYL
+692 EANYL
-706 IFPKDGKYA
+706 IFPKDGKYG
-715 KVEDAFTDLWRE
+715 KVEDALTEMWRE

-732 MNDVPVDNLYEEW
+732 MNEVPVDNLYEEW

-801 IMRLFGK
+801 IMRLFGR

-858 VVAVTLLTIIHK
+858 VVAVTLLTISHK
-870 IWKVSHIHP
+870 IWKVSKIHP

>member
-1 MSHLYNNQSQS
+1 MGRGPQIITNMQNHNTKHS
-12 PLHHTPLPCGER
+12 TPLPCG
-24 GLQKKHRM
+24 G
-32 CFCTSGGANFPVQ
+32 
-45 REDWVRGWVRWG
+45 VRGRVRWG

-62 SLASAWRNLLKY
+62 SLATAWRNLLKY
-74 KMQNIISIACLAVG
+74 KVQNIISIACLAVG

-149 NAFIDRL
+149 KAFIDRL
-156 YSMKL
+156 YSMEL
-161 PAMKEIHGIVSV
+161 PAMKEVHGIVLIMIS
-173 LAMNFEFEDNTAQPK
+173 NFEFEDNTPQPK
-188 TYLAHYAQCSP
+188 TYLATFAQCSP

-211 TGERIPELNEGDVLI
+211 TGERIPELNEGDVII

-238 VDPRGFRILTEIYGS
+238 VDPRGFRILTEIDGS

-262 ISERMEDSYNN
+262 ISERLEDFYNN
-273 AVIYCQKNCIAEAQY
+273 AVIYCQKNYIAERQY
-288 NPINGLQI
+288 NHINSLMI

-317 YFVALR
+317 YYVALR
-323 WNAWDWTDDG
+323 WNAWDWTNEG
-333 LFYLTIIGVVL
+333 LFYLTIIGVGL

-352 IGAMGFLKMQL
+352 IGAVGFLKMQL

-376 RTMGAKPRHLFLLLI
+376 RTMGAKPRHLFMLLV

-416 MSIIQRLNDE
+416 LSTIQRLNDG
-426 ILFDVDM
+426 ILFDVGV

-513 GSHTENKAPY
+513 GSHTENKTPY
-523 RKTLMARMTTMDIR
+523 RKTLMARMTSVD
-537 VPDFANKI
+537 PDFANKI

-555 KCIYF
+555 KCIYA
-560 CCESEGP
+560 CCDSEGP
-567 EVDEGLITHTL
+567 EVDEGLITHTR
-578 KYKNSDGSIK
+578 KYMDTDGTILG
-588 SHAYSFLATD
+588 HAYSFLASD
-598 EELFDLLDIEISEDK
+598 EELFYLLDIEISEDK
-613 PKDENLQKHVSAI
+613 PKDENQQKHISAI

-637 EKWDLHI
+637 EKWDLPI
-644 SSDVQTRR
+644 SRDVQTRR

-679 SFWMIEPD
+679 SFWIVD
-687 ITWQD
+687 DDVTWQD
-692 EYNLNSYTPDANYL
+692 LTNFKELRAYSPEANYL

-715 KVEDAFTDLWRE
+715 KVEDALTDLWRE

-745 FKGIRMLELMREL
+745 FKGIRVLELMREL
-758 CFLLVIVSILCIVAS
+758 CLLLVIGV
-773 VYSAISL
+773 
-780 ESRGRQKEVA
+780 R
-790 LRKIHGAHSWD
+790 
-801 IMRLFGK
+801 
-808 YYLRL
+808 
-813 LLISGIIVGI
+813 
-823 LSIAFIIIFATFALD
+823 
-838 GIESKDWMMILFY
+838 
-851 LFLSILL
+851 
-858 VVAVTLLTIIHK
+858 
-870 IWKVSHIHP
+870 
-879 AEVVKKE
+879 

>member
-1 MSHLYNNQSQS
+1 MGNSPQFIANMNNQSQS
-12 PLHHTPLPCGER
+12 PVHSTPLHTGR
-24 GLQKKHRM
+24 G
-32 CFCTSGGANFPVQ
+32 
-45 REDWVRGWVRWG
+45 WGWVRWG

-74 KMQNIISIACLAVG
+74 KVQNIISIACLAVG

-149 NAFIDRL
+149 KAFIDRL

-161 PAMKEIHGIVSV
+161 PAMKEIHGIVLIMRS
-173 LAMNFEFEDNTAQPK
+173 NFEFDDNTPQPK
-188 TYLAHYAQCSP
+188 TYLATFAKCSP

-211 TGERIPELNEGDVLI
+211 TGERIAELNEGDVII

-238 VDPRGFRILTEIYGS
+238 VDPRGFRILTEIDGS

-262 ISERMEDSYNN
+262 ISERMEDFYND
-273 AVIYCQKNCIAEAQY
+273 AIIYCQKNCIAERQY
-288 NPINGLQI
+288 NRINSLQI

-317 YFVALR
+317 YYVALQ

-333 LFYLTIIGVVL
+333 LFYLTIIGVGL
-344 LLGSSVLL
+344 LLGGSVLL
-352 IGAMGFLKMQL
+352 IGAVGFLKMQL

-376 RTMGAKPRHLFLLLI
+376 RTMGAKPRHLFLLLV

-416 MSIIQRLNDE
+416 LSTIQRLNDG
-426 ILFDVDM
+426 ILFDVGV

-513 GSHTENKAPY
+513 GSHTENKTPY
-523 RKTLMARMTTMDIR
+523 RKTLMARMTSVDHH

-555 KCIYF
+555 KCIYAR
-560 CCESEGP
+560 CESEGP

-578 KYKNSDGSIK
+578 KYKNTDGSIK
-588 SHAYSFLATD
+588 SHAYSFLASD

-613 PKDENLQKHVSAI
+613 PKDENQQKHISAI

-637 EKWDLHI
+637 EKWNLHI

-679 SFWMIEPD
+679 SFWLVDSDVAWLDLTNAKELRAYSP
-687 ITWQD
+687 
-692 EYNLNSYTPDANYL
+692 EANYL
-706 IFPKDGKYA
+706 IFPKDGKYG
-715 KVEDAFTDLWRE
+715 KVEDALTEMWRE

-732 MNDVPVDNLYEEW
+732 MNEVPVDNLYEEW

-858 VVAVTLLTIIHK
+858 VVAVTLLTISHK
-870 IWKVSHIHP
+870 IWKVSKIHP
-879 AEVVKKE
+879 AEVLKKE

>member
-1 MSHLYNNQSQS
+1 MTECQSV
-12 PLHHTPLPCGER
+12 PCEGSNPHCDAR
-24 GLQKKHRM
+24 TG
-32 CFCTSGGANFPVQ
+32 
-45 REDWVRGWVRWG
+45 WGWVRWG

-62 SLASAWRNLLKY
+62 SFATAWRNLLKY
-74 KMQNIISIACLAVG
+74 KVQNVISIACLAVG

-149 NAFIDRL
+149 KAFIDRL

-173 LAMNFEFEDNTAQPK
+173 MATDFEFEDNTAQPK
-188 TYLAHYAQCSP
+188 TYFARYAQCSP

-238 VDPRGFRILTEIYGS
+238 VDPRGFRILSEIYGS

-262 ISERMEDSYNN
+262 ISERIEDHYND
-273 AVIYCQKNCIAEAQY
+273 AIIYCRKNCIAETQY
-288 NPINGLQI
+288 NRINSLQI

-317 YFVALR
+317 YFVALQ

-352 IGAMGFLKMQL
+352 IGAVGFLKMQL

-484 GTQFAISMM
+484 GTQFAISMI

-513 GSHTENKAPY
+513 GNYTENKAPY
-523 RKTLMARMTTMDIR
+523 RKTLMASMMTMDHR
-537 VPDFANKI
+537 VVPDFANKI
-545 AQNKDVEHIS
+545 AQNKDVEHVS

-588 SHAYSFLATD
+588 SHAYSFLVTD
-598 EELFDLLDIEISEDK
+598 EELFDLLDIEISADK
-613 PKDENLQKHVSAI
+613 PKDENLQKHISAI

-637 EKWDLHI
+637 EKWDLPI
-644 SSDVQTRR
+644 SRDVQTRR

-692 EYNLNSYTPDANYL
+692 MDNLKELRAYIPDANYL
-706 IFPKDGKYA
+706 IFPKDGKYG

-801 IMRLFGK
+801 IMRLFGR

-823 LSIAFIIIFATFALD
+823 LSIAFITIFSTFALD

-851 LFLSILL
+851 LFLSILI
-858 VVAVTLLTIIHK
+858 VVAITLLTISHK
-870 IWKVSHIHP
+870 IWKVSKIHP

>member
-1 MSHLYNNQSQS
+1 MQNHNQSQS
-12 PLHHTPLPCGER
+12 PLHPSPLPCG
-24 GLQKKHRM
+24 G
-32 CFCTSGGANFPVQ
+32 
-45 REDWVRGWVRWG
+45 VRGWGRWG

-62 SLASAWRNLLKY
+62 SFASAWRNLLKY
-74 KMQNIISIACLAVG
+74 KVQNVISIACLAVG

-94 TVHIMFNFA
+94 TVHMVFNFA
-103 RNLYYSSIDQGRPVF
+103 RNVYYSSIDQGRPEF

-132 KHDANGADRQLP
+132 THDANGADRQLP

-149 NAFIDRL
+149 KAFIDRL

-161 PAMKEIHGIVSV
+161 PAMKEIHGIVLIMKS
-173 LAMNFEFEDNTAQPK
+173 NFEFDDNTPQPK
-188 TYLAHYAQCSP
+188 TYLATFAKCSP

-211 TGERIPELNEGDVLI
+211 TGERIAELNEGDVII

-238 VDPRGFRILTEIYGS
+238 VDPRGFRILTEIDGS

-262 ISERMEDSYNN
+262 ISERMEDFYND
-273 AVIYCQKNCIAEAQY
+273 AIIYCQKNYIAETQY
-288 NPINGLQI
+288 NRINSLQI

-317 YFVALR
+317 YYVALQ
-323 WNAWDWTDDG
+323 WNAWDWTDEG
-333 LFYLTIIGVVL
+333 LFYLTIIGVGL

-352 IGAMGFLKMQL
+352 IGAVGFLKMQL

-376 RTMGAKPRHLFLLLI
+376 RTMGAKPRHLFLLLV

-416 MSIIQRLNDE
+416 MSPIQRLNAG
-426 ILFDVDM
+426 ILFDVGV

-513 GSHTENKAPY
+513 GSHTENKTPY
-523 RKTLMARMTTMDIR
+523 RKTLMARMTSVDHL

-555 KCIYF
+555 KCIYA

-578 KYKNSDGSIK
+578 RYNYADGTVRK
-588 SHAYSFLATD
+588 HAYSFLASD

-613 PKDENLQKHVSAI
+613 PKDENQQKHVSAI

-637 EKWDLHI
+637 EKWNLHI

-679 SFWMIEPD
+679 SFWLVDSDVAWLDLTNAE
-687 ITWQD
+687 
-692 EYNLNSYTPDANYL
+692 ELRAYSPDANYL
-706 IFPKDGKYA
+706 IFPKDGKYG
-715 KVEDAFTDLWRE
+715 KVEDALTDLWRE

-732 MNDVPVDNLYEEW
+732 MNEVPVDNLYEEW

-801 IMRLFGK
+801 IMRLFGR

-823 LSIAFIIIFATFALD
+823 LSIAFITIFSIFALD
-838 GIESKDWMMILFY
+838 GIESKDWMMILLY
-851 LFLSILL
+851 LFLSILI
-858 VVAVTLLTIIHK
+858 VVAVTLLTISHK
-870 IWKVSHIHP
+870 IWKVSKIHP

>member
-1 MSHLYNNQSQS
+1 MQNHNQSQS
-12 PLHHTPLPCGER
+12 PVHHTPLPCG
-24 GLQKKHRM
+24 G
-32 CFCTSGGANFPVQ
+32 
-45 REDWVRGWVRWG
+45 VRGRVRWG

-62 SLASAWRNLLKY
+62 SLATAWRNLLKY
-74 KMQNIISIACLAVG
+74 KVQNIISIACLAVG

-118 TIYEMSEEEFKNTA
+118 NIYEMSEEEFKNTA

-173 LAMNFEFEDNTAQPK
+173 IATDFEFEDNTAQPK
-188 TYLAHYAQCSP
+188 TYFARYAQCSP

-238 VDPRGFRILTEIYGS
+238 VDPRGFRILSEIYGS

-262 ISERMEDSYNN
+262 ISERMEDHYND
-273 AVIYCQKNCIAEAQY
+273 AIIYCQKNCIAERQY
-288 NPINGLQI
+288 HRTNSLQI

-317 YFVALR
+317 YYVALR
-323 WNAWDWTDDG
+323 WNAWDWTDEG
-333 LFYLTIIGVVL
+333 LFYLTIIGVGL

-352 IGAMGFLKMQL
+352 IGAVGFLKMQL

-376 RTMGAKPRHLFLLLI
+376 RTMGAKPRHLFMLLV

-426 ILFDVDM
+426 ILFDVGV

-484 GTQFAISMM
+484 GTQFAISMI

-502 YALNVIAEQEY
+502 YVLNVIAEQEY
-513 GSHTENKAPY
+513 GNYTENKAPY
-523 RKTLMARMTTMDIR
+523 RKTLMARMTSVDHR
-537 VPDFANKI
+537 VPNFANKI

-555 KCIYF
+555 KCIYA

-578 KYKNSDGSIK
+578 KYKNTDGSIRE
-588 SHAYSFLATD
+588 HAYSFLASD

-613 PKDENLQKHVSAI
+613 PKDENQQKHVSAI

-637 EKWDLHI
+637 EKWNLHI

-679 SFWMIEPD
+679 SFWIVD
-687 ITWQD
+687 DDVTWQD
-692 EYNLNSYTPDANYL
+692 LTNFKELRAYSPEANYL
-706 IFPKDGKYA
+706 IFPKDGKYT
-715 KVEDAFTDLWRE
+715 KVEDALTDLWRE

-745 FKGIRMLELMREL
+745 FKGIRVLELMREL

-773 VYSAISL
+773 VYSAIAL

-801 IMRLFGK
+801 IMRLFGR

-823 LSIAFIIIFATFALD
+823 LSIAFIIIFSTFALD
-838 GIESKDWMMILFY
+838 GIEGKDWMMILLY
-851 LFLSILL
+851 LFLSILI
-858 VVAVTLLTIIHK
+858 VVAVTLLTISHK
-870 IWKVSHIHP
+870 IWKVSKIHP

>member
-1 MSHLYNNQSQS
+1 MQNHNQSQS
-12 PLHHTPLPCGER
+12 PVHHTPLPCG
-24 GLQKKHRM
+24 G
-32 CFCTSGGANFPVQ
+32 
-45 REDWVRGWVRWG
+45 VRGRVRWVWG

-62 SLASAWRNLLKY
+62 SFATAWRNLLKY
-74 KMQNIISIACLAVG
+74 KVQNIISIACLAVG

-94 TVHIMFNFA
+94 TVHIVFNFA
-103 RNLYYSSIDQGRPVF
+103 RNLYYSAIDQGRPEF

-149 NAFIDRL
+149 KAFIDRL

-161 PAMKEIHGIVSV
+161 PAMKEVHGIVLIMRSD
-173 LAMNFEFEDNTAQPK
+173 FEFDDNTPQPK
-188 TYLAHYAQCSP
+188 TYLATFAQCSP

-211 TGERIPELNEGDVLI
+211 TGERIAELNEGDVII

-238 VDPRGFRILTEIYGS
+238 VDPRGFRILTEIDGS

-262 ISERMEDSYNN
+262 ISERMEDFYND
-273 AVIYCQKNCIAEAQY
+273 AIIYCQKNCIAERQF
-288 NPINGLQI
+288 NHINSLQI

-317 YFVALR
+317 YYVALQ
-323 WNAWDWTDDG
+323 WNAWDWTDEG
-333 LFYLTIIGVVL
+333 LFYLTIIGVGL

-352 IGAMGFLKMQL
+352 IGAVGVLKMQL

-376 RTMGAKPRHLFLLLI
+376 RTMGAKPRHLFMLLV

-416 MSIIQRLNDE
+416 LSMIQRLNDG
-426 ILFDVDM
+426 ILFDVGV

-513 GSHTENKAPY
+513 GSHTENKTPY
-523 RKTLMARMTTMDIR
+523 RKTLMARMTSVDHR

-555 KCIYF
+555 KCIYA

-567 EVDEGLITHTL
+567 EVDEGLITHTR
-578 KYKNSDGSIK
+578 KYKNTDGTIRV
-588 SHAYSFLATD
+588 HAYSFLTSD

-613 PKDENLQKHVSAI
+613 PKDENQQKHVSAI

-637 EKWDLHI
+637 EKWNLHI

-668 IGYRPGSHSTP
+668 IGYRPGAHSTP
-679 SFWMIEPD
+679 SFWIVD
-687 ITWQD
+687 DDVTWQD
-692 EYNLNSYTPDANYL
+692 LTNFKELRAYSPEANYL
-706 IFPKDGKYA
+706 IFPKDGKYG
-715 KVEDAFTDLWRE
+715 KVEDALTDLWRE

-801 IMRLFGK
+801 IMRLFGR

-851 LFLSILL
+851 LFLSILI
-858 VVAVTLLTIIHK
+858 VVAVTLLTISHK
-870 IWKVSHIHP
+870 IWKVSKIHP

>member
-1 MSHLYNNQSQS
+1 MQNHNQSQS
-12 PLHHTPLPCGER
+12 PVHPSPLHTG
-24 GLQKKHRM
+24 
-32 CFCTSGGANFPVQ
+32 
-45 REDWVRGWVRWG
+45 RGWGRVRWG

-62 SLASAWRNLLKY
+62 SLATAWRNLLKY
-74 KMQNIISIACLAVG
+74 KVQNIISIACLAVG

-149 NAFIDRL
+149 KAFIDRL

-161 PAMKEIHGIVSV
+161 PAMKEIHGIVLIMKS
-173 LAMNFEFEDNTAQPK
+173 NFEFDDNTPQPK
-188 TYLAHYAQCSP
+188 TYLATFAKCSP

-238 VDPRGFRILTEIYGS
+238 VDPRGFRILTEIDGS

-262 ISERMEDSYNN
+262 ISERMEDFYND
-273 AVIYCQKNCIAEAQY
+273 AIIYCQKNYIAETQY
-288 NPINGLQI
+288 NRINSLQI

-317 YFVALR
+317 YYVALQ
-323 WNAWDWTDDG
+323 WNAWDWTDEG
-333 LFYLTIIGVVL
+333 LFYLTIIGVGL

-352 IGAMGFLKMQL
+352 IGAVGFLKMQL

-376 RTMGAKPRHLFLLLI
+376 RTMGAKPRHLFMLLV

-416 MSIIQRLNDE
+416 MSTIQSLNDG
-426 ILFDVDM
+426 ILFDVGV

-513 GSHTENKAPY
+513 GSHTENKTPY
-523 RKTLMARMTTMDIR
+523 RKTLMARMTSVDHL

-555 KCIYF
+555 KCIYA

-578 KYKNSDGSIK
+578 RYNYADGTVRK
-588 SHAYSFLATD
+588 HAYSFLASD

-613 PKDENLQKHVSAI
+613 PKDENQQKHVSAI

-637 EKWDLHI
+637 EKWNLHI

-679 SFWMIEPD
+679 SFWLVDSDVAWLDLTNAKELRA
-687 ITWQD
+687 
-692 EYNLNSYTPDANYL
+692 YGPDANYL
-706 IFPKDGKYA
+706 IFPKDGKYG
-715 KVEDAFTDLWRE
+715 KVEDALTEMWRE

-732 MNDVPVDNLYEEW
+732 MNEVPVDNLYEEW

-801 IMRLFGK
+801 IMRLFGR

-813 LLISGIIVGI
+813 LLISGIIV
-823 LSIAFIIIFATFALD
+823 SIVSMAIIATFYTFALD
-838 GIESKDWMMILFY
+838 DSIANDLDWLTLY
-851 LFLSILL
+851 LFLSILI
-858 VVAVTLLTIIHK
+858 VVAVTLLTISHK
-870 IWKVSHIHP
+870 IWKVSKIHP

>member
-1 MSHLYNNQSQS
+1 MNQENNHNQSQS
-12 PLHHTPLPCGER
+12 PVHHTPLPCG
-24 GLQKKHRM
+24 G
-32 CFCTSGGANFPVQ
+32 
-45 REDWVRGWVRWG
+45 VRGRVRWVWG

-62 SLASAWRNLLKY
+62 SFATAWRNLLKY
-74 KMQNIISIACLAVG
+74 KVQNAISSACLAVG

-149 NAFIDRL
+149 KAFIDRL

-161 PAMKEIHGIVSV
+161 PAMKEVHGIILIMRS
-173 LAMNFEFEDNTAQPK
+173 NFEFDDNTPQPK
-188 TYLAHYAQCSP
+188 TYLATFAQCSP

-238 VDPRGFRILTEIYGS
+238 VDPRGFRILTEIDGS

-262 ISERMEDSYNN
+262 ISERMEEHYND
-273 AVIYCQKNCIAEAQY
+273 AIIYCQKNCIAERQY
-288 NPINGLQI
+288 NRINSLQI

-317 YFVALR
+317 YFVALQ

-333 LFYLTIIGVVL
+333 LFYLTIIGVGL

-352 IGAMGFLKMQL
+352 IGAVGFLKMQL

-376 RTMGAKPRHLFLLLI
+376 RTMGAKPRHLFMLLV

-416 MSIIQRLNDE
+416 LSTIQRLNDG
-426 ILFDVDM
+426 ILFDVGV

-513 GSHTENKAPY
+513 GSHTENKTPY
-523 RKTLMARMTTMDIR
+523 RKTLMARMTS
-537 VPDFANKI
+537 VEPDFANKI

-555 KCIYF
+555 KCIYA

-567 EVDEGLITHTL
+567 EVDEGLITHTR
-578 KYKNSDGSIK
+578 KYMNTDGTIRV
-588 SHAYSFLATD
+588 HAYSFLTSD

-613 PKDENLQKHVSAI
+613 PKDENQQKHVSAI

-637 EKWDLHI
+637 EKWDLPI
-644 SSDVQTRR
+644 SRDVQTRR

-679 SFWMIEPD
+679 SFWLVDSDVAWLDLTNAKELRAYSP
-687 ITWQD
+687 
-692 EYNLNSYTPDANYL
+692 EANYL
-706 IFPKDGKYA
+706 IFPKDGKYG
-715 KVEDAFTDLWRE
+715 KVEDALTEMWRE

-732 MNDVPVDNLYEEW
+732 MNEVPVDNLYEEW

-801 IMRLFGK
+801 IMRLFGR

-858 VVAVTLLTIIHK
+858 VVAVTLLTISHK
-870 IWKVSHIHP
+870 IWKVSKIHP

>member
-1 MSHLYNNQSQS
+1 MWRGKGEGPQFIANMNNQSQS
-12 PLHHTPLPCGER
+12 PVHPTPLHTGR
-24 GLQKKHRM
+24 G
-32 CFCTSGGANFPVQ
+32 
-45 REDWVRGWVRWG
+45 WGWVR
-57 GLLAN
+57 LSFILHN
-62 SLASAWRNLLKY
+62 LKTAWRNLLKY
-74 KMQNIISIACLAVG
+74 KVQNIISIACLAVG

-94 TVHIMFNFA
+94 TVHIIFNFA

-161 PAMKEIHGIVSV
+161 PAMKEIHGIVLIMVS
-173 LAMNFEFEDNTAQPK
+173 NFEFEDNTPQPK
-188 TYLAHYAQCSP
+188 TYLATFAQCSP

-211 TGERIPELNEGDVLI
+211 TGERIPELNEGDVII

-238 VDPRGFRILTEIYGS
+238 VDPRGFRILTEIDGS

-262 ISERMEDSYNN
+262 ISERLEDFYNN
-273 AVIYCQKNCIAEAQY
+273 AVIYCQKNYIAERQY
-288 NPINGLQI
+288 NHINSLMI

-317 YFVALR
+317 YYVALR
-323 WNAWDWTDDG
+323 WNAWDWTDEG
-333 LFYLTIIGVVL
+333 LFYLTIIGVGL

-352 IGAMGFLKMQL
+352 IGAVGFLKMQL

-376 RTMGAKPRHLFLLLI
+376 RTMGAKPRHLFMLLV

-416 MSIIQRLNDE
+416 LSTIQRLNDG
-426 ILFDVDM
+426 ILFNVGV

-513 GSHTENKAPY
+513 GSHTENKTPY
-523 RKTLMARMTTMDIR
+523 RKTLMARMTSVD
-537 VPDFANKI
+537 PDFANKI

-555 KCIYF
+555 KCIYA
-560 CCESEGP
+560 CCDSEGP
-567 EVDEGLITHTL
+567 EVDEGLITHTR
-578 KYKNSDGSIK
+578 KYMDTDGTILG
-588 SHAYSFLATD
+588 HAYSFLASD

-613 PKDENLQKHVSAI
+613 PKDENQQKHVSAI

-637 EKWDLHI
+637 EKWNLHI

-679 SFWMIEPD
+679 SFWIVD
-687 ITWQD
+687 DDVTWQD
-692 EYNLNSYTPDANYL
+692 LTNFKELRAYSPEANHL
-706 IFPKDGKYA
+706 IFPKDGKYG
-715 KVEDAFTDLWRE
+715 KVEDALTEMWRE

-732 MNDVPVDNLYEEW
+732 MNEVPVDNLYEEW

-801 IMRLFGK
+801 IMRLFGR

-823 LSIAFIIIFATFALD
+823 LSIAFITIFSTFALD
-838 GIESKDWMMILFY
+838 GIESKDWMMILLY
-851 LFLSILL
+851 LILAIL
-858 VVAVTLLTIIHK
+858 IVVAVTLLTISHK
-870 IWKVSHIHP
+870 IWKVSKIHP

>member
-1 MSHLYNNQSQS
+1 MQNQSQS
-12 PLHHTPLPCGER
+12 PVHHTPLPCGGVKGR
-24 GLQKKHRM
+24 VR
-32 CFCTSGGANFPVQ
+32 
-45 REDWVRGWVRWG
+45 WVWG

-62 SLASAWRNLLKY
+62 SLATSWRNLLKY
-74 KMQNIISIACLAVG
+74 KVQNIISIACLAVG

-94 TVHIMFNFA
+94 TMHIMFNFA

-149 NAFIDRL
+149 KAFIDRL

-173 LAMNFEFEDNTAQPK
+173 LATNFEFEDNTAQPK
-188 TYLAHYAQCSP
+188 TYLANYAQCSP

-238 VDPRGFRILTEIYGS
+238 VDPRGFRILTEIDGS

-262 ISERMEDSYNN
+262 ISERIEDHYND
-273 AVIYCQKNCIAEAQY
+273 AIIYCLKNCIAETQY
-288 NPINGLQI
+288 DRFNSLQI

-323 WNAWDWTDDG
+323 WNAWDWTDEG
-333 LFYLTIIGVVL
+333 LFYLTIIGVGL

-352 IGAMGFLKMQL
+352 IGAVGFLKMQL

-376 RTMGAKPRHLFLLLI
+376 RTMGAKPRHLFLLLV

-450 VVAFISLYR
+450 MVAFISLYR

-513 GSHTENKAPY
+513 GSHTENKTPY
-523 RKTLMARMTTMDIR
+523 RKTLMASMRTMDIR
-537 VPDFANKI
+537 VPDFINKI

-578 KYKNSDGSIK
+578 KYKNTDGSIK
-588 SHAYSFLATD
+588 SHAYSFLVTD
-598 EELFDLLDIEISEDK
+598 EELFYMLDIEISADK
-613 PKDENLQKHVSAI
+613 PKDENLQKHISAI

-637 EKWDLHI
+637 EKWDLPI

-692 EYNLNSYTPDANYL
+692 KYNLNSYSPDANYL
-706 IFPKDGKYA
+706 IFPKDGKYG
-715 KVEDAFTDLWRE
+715 KVEDALTDLWRE

-745 FKGIRMLELMREL
+745 FKVIRMLELMREL

-801 IMRLFGK
+801 IMRLFGR

-813 LLISGIIVGI
+813 LIISAIIV
-823 LSIAFIIIFATFALD
+823 SIVSMAIIATFYTFALD
-838 GIESKDWMMILFY
+838 DSIANDLDWLTLY
-851 LFLSILL
+851 LFLSILI
-858 VVAVTLLTIIHK
+858 VVAVTLLTISHK

>member
-1 MSHLYNNQSQS
+1 MKNHNQSQS
-12 PLHHTPLPCGER
+12 PLHHTPLPCG
-24 GLQKKHRM
+24 G
-32 CFCTSGGANFPVQ
+32 
-45 REDWVRGWVRWG
+45 VRGRVRWVWG

-62 SLASAWRNLLKY
+62 SLATAWRNLLKY
-74 KMQNIISIACLAVG
+74 KVQNVISIACLAVG

-94 TVHIMFNFA
+94 TVHIIFNFA

-149 NAFIDRL
+149 KAFIDRL

-161 PAMKEIHGIVSV
+161 PAMKEIHGIVLIMRSD
-173 LAMNFEFEDNTAQPK
+173 FEFDDNTPQPK
-188 TYLAHYAQCSP
+188 TYLATFAKCSP

-211 TGERIPELNEGDVLI
+211 TGERIAELNEGDVII

-238 VDPRGFRILTEIYGS
+238 VDPRGFRIFTEIDGS

-262 ISERMEDSYNN
+262 VSERMEDFYND
-273 AVIYCQKNCIAEAQY
+273 AIIYCQKNYIAETQF
-288 NPINGLQI
+288 NRINSLQI

-317 YFVALR
+317 YYVALQ
-323 WNAWDWTDDG
+323 WNAWDWTDEG
-333 LFYLTIIGVVL
+333 LFYLTIIGVGL

-352 IGAMGFLKMQL
+352 IGAVGFLKMQL

-376 RTMGAKPRHLFLLLI
+376 RTMGAKPRHLFMLLV

-416 MSIIQRLNDE
+416 LSTIQRLSDG
-426 ILFDVDM
+426 ILFDVGV

-513 GSHTENKAPY
+513 GSHTENKTPY
-523 RKTLMARMTTMDIR
+523 RKTLMARMTSVDHL

-555 KCIYF
+555 KCIYA

-578 KYKNSDGSIK
+578 KYMNTDGTIRV
-588 SHAYSFLATD
+588 HAYSFLTSD
-598 EELFDLLDIEISEDK
+598 EELFDLLDIEISADK

-637 EKWDLHI
+637 EKWNLHI

-668 IGYRPGSHSTP
+668 IDYRPGSHSTP
-679 SFWMIEPD
+679 SFWLVD
-687 ITWQD
+687 SDVAWQD
-692 EYNLNSYTPDANYL
+692 LTNAKELRAYSPKANYL
-706 IFPKDGKYA
+706 IFPKDGKYG
-715 KVEDAFTDLWRE
+715 KVEDALTDLWRE

-801 IMRLFGK
+801 IMRLFGR

-851 LFLSILL
+851 LFLSILI
-858 VVAVTLLTIIHK
+858 VVAVTLLTISHK
-870 IWKVSHIHP
+870 IWKVSKIHP

>member
-1 MSHLYNNQSQS
+1 MQNQSQS
-12 PLHHTPLPCGER
+12 PVHHTPLPCG
-24 GLQKKHRM
+24 G
-32 CFCTSGGANFPVQ
+32 
-45 REDWVRGWVRWG
+45 VRGRVRWG

-62 SLASAWRNLLKY
+62 SLATSWRNLLKY
-74 KMQNIISIACLAVG
+74 KVQNVISIACLAVG

-173 LAMNFEFEDNTAQPK
+173 MANNFEFEDNTAQPK
-188 TYLAHYAQCSP
+188 TYLANYAQCSP

-262 ISERMEDSYNN
+262 ISERMEDHYND
-273 AVIYCQKNCIAEAQY
+273 AIIYCQKNCIAETQY
-288 NPINGLQI
+288 NRLNSLQI

-317 YFVALR
+317 YFVALQ

-376 RTMGAKPRHLFLLLI
+376 RTMGAKPRHLFLLLV

-426 ILFDVDM
+426 IIFDVDM

-513 GSHTENKAPY
+513 GSHTENKTPY
-523 RKTLMARMTTMDIR
+523 RKTLMASMTSVDHR

-555 KCIYF
+555 KCIYA

-578 KYKNSDGSIK
+578 RYNYADGTVRK
-588 SHAYSFLATD
+588 HAYSFLASD

-613 PKDENLQKHVSAI
+613 PKDENQQKHVSAI

-637 EKWDLHI
+637 EKWNLHI

-679 SFWMIEPD
+679 SFWLVDSDVAWLDLTNAKELRA
-687 ITWQD
+687 
-692 EYNLNSYTPDANYL
+692 YGPDANYL
-706 IFPKDGKYA
+706 IFPKDGKYG
-715 KVEDAFTDLWRE
+715 KVEDALTEMWRE

-801 IMRLFGK
+801 IMRLFGR

-823 LSIAFIIIFATFALD
+823 LSIAFITIFSIFALD

-851 LFLSILL
+851 LFLSILI
-858 VVAVTLLTIIHK
+858 VVAVTLLTISHK
-870 IWKVSHIHP
+870 IWKVSKIHP